1 MKIPSWLHASCVSAA
16 IAVIAPMAAM
26 HADAAAPLLKTQAPG
41 YYRMMVGDF
50 EVTALLDGTSPMPAA
65 MIDEPEEK
73 TKRLMNNVYVEP
85 PAETSTNAYLVNTGS
100 KLILVDTGA
109 GTLLAPTL
117 GQLLVNLKAAGY
129 EPGQVDEVYL
139 THLHPDHIGGLMAGD
154 KPAFPNA
161 TIYADKRDPE
171 LWLNQKRMDAAPSE
185 GMNGQR
191 RFRFAMTSL
200 NAYVEAGKLKTFDG
214 ATRLAPGIEAIPAPG
229 HTPGH
234 TMYAFESKGQKILL
248 SGDLV
253 VSAPIQFAEPDVTTR
268 FDSDGKLA
276 AAQRNKVYVDAAS
289 KRYWLAGAHLSFPGI
304 GHLRKEGEHY
314 IFIPATYTALH

>member
-1 MKIPSWLHASCVSAA
+1 MKLPLWLRAGCVPAA
-16 IAVIAPMAAM
+16 IAAMAAM
-26 HADAAAPLLKTQAPG
+26 NANAAAPLLKTQAPG
-41 YYRMMVGDF
+41 YYRMMVGDL

-65 MIDEPEEK
+65 MIDEPEAK
-73 TKRLMNNVYVEP
+73 TKTLMNNVYIDP
-85 PAETSTNAYLVNTGS
+85 PAETSTNAYLVNTGG

-117 GQLLVNLKAAGY
+117 GKMLLNLKASGY
-129 EPGQVDEVYL
+129 TPEQVDEVYL
-139 THLHPDHIGGLMAGD
+139 THLHPDHIGGLMSGD

-161 TIYADKRDPE
+161 TIYADKRDPD
-171 LWLNQKRMDAAPSE
+171 LWLSQTLMNAAPAE
-185 GMNGQR
+185 GANGQR

-200 NAYVEAGKLKTFDG
+200 NAYVAAGKLKTFDG
-214 ATRLAPGIEAIPAPG
+214 ATELAPGIQAVPAPG

-253 VSAPIQFAEPDVTTR
+253 VSEPIQFAEPDVTTK

-276 AAQRNKVYVDAAS
+276 AQQRNKIYVDAAS
-289 KRYWLAGAHLSFPGI
+289 KRYWFAGAHLSFPGI
-304 GHLRKEGEHY
+304 GHLRREGKHY
-314 IFIPATYTALH
+314 SFVPVAYSALH